1 MKNLKELQNL
11 LKIFDT
17 KENKRTIFASDLNTI
32 FNSKLEAKHGKQ
44 LPKRKSIAKLVNI
57 KESLNIS
64 NILNIRNRKSQNFA
78 FR

>member
-11 LKIFDT
+11 LKFFDI
-17 KENKRTIFASDLNTI
+17 KENKRTIFASDLNII
-32 FNSKLEAKHGKQ
+32 F
-44 LPKRKSIAKLVNI
+44 NI